1 VINGGFGMVLDG
13 SADSDRRIRSMLH
26 WDVNNGIARRA
37 WARNPNAQWSIRE
50 AMKREPRLQV
60 TLANEVE
67 DGLLDGAVGR

>member
-1 VINGGFGMVLDG
+1 
-13 SADSDRRIRSMLH
+13 MLH

-60 TLANEVE
+60 TLANTVE
-67 DGLLDGAVGR
+67 DDLIDGAIH